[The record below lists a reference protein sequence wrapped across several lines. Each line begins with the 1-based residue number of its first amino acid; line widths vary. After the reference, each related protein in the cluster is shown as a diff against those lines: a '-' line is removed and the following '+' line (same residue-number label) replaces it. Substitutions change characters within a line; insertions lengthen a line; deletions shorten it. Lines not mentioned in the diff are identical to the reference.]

1 MTTIVTKAGRKRK
14 IGSGVRSALILLF
27 ALIYLI
33 PLYIAVSNAFKSYW
47 DVIKSPLALP
57 TEPTLDNFIEAFHSS
72 NILSLYGTSILI
84 TFTSVALLVLICSTA
99 AYIIIRRKN
108 KLCKFLYGFALIG
121 IMVPP
126 VVTLVPSIKTLSM
139 LGLMYTPWGL
149 LMFYGGAYF
158 STTIFLYTG
167 FINSIPETLDE
178 SAYIDGANTITIFFR
193 IILPLLKPCTA
204 TAIILMGMW
213 IWNDFLNPMYILG
226 TTAGK
231 TITLGIYNSIGAL
244 TSKWNLVFANVI
256 LASFPIVVLYL
267 CMQKQFMSGLTA
279 GAVKG

>member
-1 MTTIVTKAGRKRK
+1 MSTIVTSAGRKRT
-14 IGSGVRSALILLF
+14 IGNGVRSALILLF

-57 TEPTLDNFIEAFHSS
+57 SEPTMDNFVEAFHSS

-84 TFTSVALLVLICSTA
+84 TFSSVALLILICSTA

-167 FINSIPETLDE
+167 FINSIPVTLDE

-193 IILPLLKPCTA
+193 IIFPLLKPCTA

-267 CMQKQFMSGLTA
+267 CMQKQFMNGLTA

>member
-1 MTTIVTKAGRKRK
+1 MTAKRNRA
-14 IGSGVRSALILLF
+14 VRVVLRNIFTVLF
-27 ALIYLI
+27 GLIYLF
-33 PLYIAVSNAFKSYW
+33 PLYIAVVNSFKPYAEI
-47 DVIKSPLALP
+47 VKSPLTLTLRP
-57 TEPTLDNFIEAFHSS
+57 TFENFVEAFRSS
-72 NILSLYGTSILI
+72 NIVSLYGTSILI
-84 TFTSVALLVLICSTA
+84 TFSSVALLVLISSTA
-99 AYIIIRRKN
+99 AYVIIRRN
-108 KLCKFLYGFALIG
+108 NGVCKFLYAFALIG

-139 LGLMYTPWGL
+139 LHLMYKPSGL

-167 FINSIPETLDE
+167 FINSIPESLDE

-193 IILPLLKPCTA
+193 VIFPLLKPCTA

-213 IWNDFLNPMYILG
+213 IWNDFLNPLYILG
-226 TTAGK
+226 STAGR
-231 TITLGIYNSIGAL
+231 TITTGIYNAIGAY

-256 LASFPIVVLYL
+256 LASLPIVILYL

>member
-1 MTTIVTKAGRKRK
+1 MRQYRKNIIAKR
-14 IGSGVRSALILLF
+14 VRYFFTLLF
-27 ALIYLI
+27 GLIYLF
-33 PLYIAVSNAFKSYW
+33 PLYIAVVNSFKTYAEI
-47 DVIKSPLALP
+47 VKSPLTLTTHP
-57 TEPTLDNFIEAFHSS
+57 TFENFVEAFRSS
-72 NILSLYGTSILI
+72 NIVSLYGTSILI
-84 TFTSVALLVLICSTA
+84 TFSSVALLVLISSTA
-99 AYIIIRRKN
+99 AYIIIRRN
-108 KLCKFLYGFALIG
+108 TGVCKFLYAFALIG

-139 LGLMYTPWGL
+139 LHLMYKPSGL

-167 FINSIPETLDE
+167 FINSIPESLDE

-193 IILPLLKPCTA
+193 IIFPLLKPCTA

-213 IWNDFLNPMYILG
+213 IWNDFLNPLYILG
-226 TTAGK
+226 STAGR
-231 TITLGIYNSIGAL
+231 TITTGIYNAIGAY

-256 LASFPIVVLYL
+256 LASLPIVILYL

>member
-1 MTTIVTKAGRKRK
+1 MTALTANRRRKKWAGRLGRNGLT
-14 IGSGVRSALILLF
+14 ILF

-33 PLYIAVSNAFKSYW
+33 PLYIAVVNSFKSYW
-47 DVIKSPLALP
+47 DVIKSPLSLP
-57 TEPTLDNFIEAFHSS
+57 TSPTLDNFIEAFQSS

-84 TFTSVALLVLICSTA
+84 TGTSVALLILICSTA

-108 KLCKFLYGFALIG
+108 KICKFLYGFALIG

-178 SAYIDGANTITIFFR
+178 SAYIDGANTVTIFFR
-193 IILPLLKPCTA
+193 IIFPLLKPCTA
-204 TAIILMGMW
+204 TVIILMGMW

-226 TTAGK
+226 STAGK
-231 TITLGIYNSIGAL
+231 TITLGIYNSIGAY
-244 TSKWNLVFANVI
+244 TSKWNMVFANVI
-256 LASFPIVVLYL
+256 LASFPVVVLYL
-267 CMQKQFMSGLTA
+267 CMQKQFMTGLTA

>member
-1 MTTIVTKAGRKRK
+1 MSTISARARRKKIAGN
-14 IGSGVRSALILLF
+14 GVRNGLILLF
-27 ALIYLI
+27 SLIYLI
-33 PLYIAVSNAFKSYW
+33 PLYIAVANAFKSYW
-47 DVIKSPLALP
+47 DVIKSPLSLP
-57 TEPTLDNFIEAFHSS
+57 ANPTMDNFVEAFHSS
-72 NILSLYGTSILI
+72 NILSLYGNSILI
-84 TFTSVALLVLICSTA
+84 TFSSVALLVLVSSTA

-167 FINSIPETLDE
+167 FINSIPATLDE

-193 IILPLLKPCTA
+193 IIFPLLKPCTA
-204 TAIILMGMW
+204 TAVILMGMW

-267 CMQKQFMSGLTA
+267 CMQKQFMTGLTA

>member
-1 MTTIVTKAGRKRK
+1 MTALTANRRRKKWAGRLGRNVLT
-14 IGSGVRSALILLF
+14 ILF

-33 PLYIAVSNAFKSYW
+33 PLYIAVVNSFKSYW
-47 DVIKSPLALP
+47 DVIKSPLSLP
-57 TEPTLDNFIEAFHSS
+57 TSPTLDNFIEAFQSS

-84 TFTSVALLVLICSTA
+84 TGTSVALLILICSTA

-108 KLCKFLYGFALIG
+108 KICKFLYGFALIG

-178 SAYIDGANTITIFFR
+178 SAYIDGANTVTIFFR
-193 IILPLLKPCTA
+193 IIFPLLKPCTA
-204 TAIILMGMW
+204 TVIILMGMW

-226 TTAGK
+226 STAGK
-231 TITLGIYNSIGAL
+231 TITLGIYNSIGAY
-244 TSKWNLVFANVI
+244 TSKWNMVFANVI
-256 LASFPIVVLYL
+256 LASFPVVVLYL
-267 CMQKQFMSGLTA
+267 CMQKQFMTGLTA

>member
-1 MTTIVTKAGRKRK
+1 M
-14 IGSGVRSALILLF
+14 
-27 ALIYLI
+27 
-33 PLYIAVSNAFKSYW
+33 
-47 DVIKSPLALP
+47 LA
-57 TEPTLDNFIEAFHSS
+57 I
-72 NILSLYGTSILI
+72 
-84 TFTSVALLVLICSTA
+84 
-99 AYIIIRRKN
+99 
-108 KLCKFLYGFALIG
+108 ALIG

-139 LGLMYTPWGL
+139 LHLMYKPSGL

-167 FINSIPETLDE
+167 FINSIPESLDE

-193 IILPLLKPCTA
+193 IIFPLLKPCTA

-213 IWNDFLNPMYILG
+213 IWNDFLNPLYILG
-226 TTAGK
+226 STAGR
-231 TITLGIYNSIGAL
+231 TITTGIYNAIGAY

-256 LASFPIVVLYL
+256 LASLPIVILYL
-267 CMQKQFMSGLTA
+267 CMQKQFMNGLTA

>member
-1 MTTIVTKAGRKRK
+1 MSTIVTKAGRKRAVGNG
-14 IGSGVRSALILLF
+14 IRSGLILLF

-47 DVIKSPLALP
+47 DVIKSPLSLP
-57 TEPTLDNFIEAFHSS
+57 TEPTMDNFIEAFHSS

-84 TFTSVALLVLICSTA
+84 TFSSVALLILICSSA

-167 FINSIPETLDE
+167 FINSIPRTLDE

-193 IILPLLKPCTA
+193 IIFPLLKPCTA
-204 TAIILMGMW
+204 TAITLMGMW

-267 CMQKQFMSGLTA
+267 CMQRQFMDGLTA

>member
-1 MTTIVTKAGRKRK
+1 MTALTADRRRKKRAGRLGRNGLT
-14 IGSGVRSALILLF
+14 ILF

-33 PLYIAVSNAFKSYW
+33 PLYIAVVNSFKSYW
-47 DVIKSPLALP
+47 DVIKSPLSLP
-57 TEPTLDNFIEAFHSS
+57 TSPTLDNFIEAFQSS

-84 TFTSVALLVLICSTA
+84 TGTSVALLILICSTA

-108 KLCKFLYGFALIG
+108 KICKFLYGFALIG

-178 SAYIDGANTITIFFR
+178 SAYIDGANTVTIFFR
-193 IILPLLKPCTA
+193 IIFPLLKPCTA
-204 TAIILMGMW
+204 TVIILMGMW

-226 TTAGK
+226 STAGK
-231 TITLGIYNSIGAL
+231 TITLGIYNSIGAY
-244 TSKWNLVFANVI
+244 TSKWNMVFANVI
-256 LASFPIVVLYL
+256 LASFPVVVLYL
-267 CMQKQFMSGLTA
+267 CMQKQFMTGLTA

>member
-1 MTTIVTKAGRKRK
+1 MTAIAKKASCRKR
-14 IGSGVRSALILLF
+14 IRLVSRNTLTLVF

-33 PLYIAVSNAFKSYW
+33 PLYIAITNSFKTYW
-47 DVIKSPLALP
+47 DVLKSPLALP
-57 TEPTLDNFIEAFHSS
+57 SNPTMDNFVEAFNSS
-72 NILSLYGTSILI
+72 HILSLYGTSILI
-84 TFTSVALLVLICSTA
+84 TSTSVLLLILIASTA
-99 AYIIIRRKN
+99 AYIVIRRKN
-108 KLCKFLYGFALIG
+108 RICKFLYGFALIG

-149 LMFYGGAYF
+149 LMFYGGTYF

-167 FINSIPETLDE
+167 FINSIPVTLDE
-178 SAYIDGANTITIFFR
+178 SAYIDGASTIRIFFR
-193 IILPLLKPCTA
+193 IIFPLLQPCTA
-204 TAIILMGMW
+204 TVVILMGMW

-226 TTAGK
+226 STAGK
-231 TITLGIYNSIGAL
+231 TITLGIYSSIGAY

-256 LASFPIVVLYL
+256 LASFPIVILYL
-267 CMQKQFMSGLTA
+267 CMQKQFMAGLTA

>member
-1 MTTIVTKAGRKRK
+1 MSTIVTSAGRKRT
-14 IGSGVRSALILLF
+14 IGNSVRSALILLF

-57 TEPTLDNFIEAFHSS
+57 SEPTMDNFVEAFHSS

-84 TFTSVALLVLICSTA
+84 TFSSVALLILICSTA

-167 FINSIPETLDE
+167 FINSIPVTLDE

-193 IILPLLKPCTA
+193 IIFPLLKPCTA

-226 TTAGK
+226 STAGK

>member
-1 MTTIVTKAGRKRK
+1 MSTISARARRKKIAGN
-14 IGSGVRSALILLF
+14 GVRNGLILLF
-27 ALIYLI
+27 SLIYLI
-33 PLYIAVSNAFKSYW
+33 PLYIAVANAFKGYW
-47 DVIKSPLALP
+47 DVIKSPLSLP
-57 TEPTLDNFIEAFHSS
+57 ANPTMDNFVEAFHSS
-72 NILSLYGTSILI
+72 NILSLYGNSILI
-84 TFTSVALLVLICSTA
+84 TFSSVALLVLVSSTA

-158 STTIFLYTG
+158 STTLFLYTG
-167 FINSIPETLDE
+167 FINSIPATLDE

-193 IILPLLKPCTA
+193 IIFPLLKPCTA
-204 TAIILMGMW
+204 TAVILMGMW

-267 CMQKQFMSGLTA
+267 CMQKQFMTGLTA

>member
-1 MTTIVTKAGRKRK
+1 MSTISARARRKKIAGN
-14 IGSGVRSALILLF
+14 GVRNGLILLF
-27 ALIYLI
+27 SLIYLI
-33 PLYIAVSNAFKSYW
+33 PLYIAVANAFKGYRE
-47 DVIKSPLALP
+47 VIKSPLSLP
-57 TEPTLDNFIEAFHSS
+57 ANPTMDNFVEAFHSS
-72 NILSLYGTSILI
+72 NILSLYGNSILI
-84 TFTSVALLVLICSTA
+84 TFSSVALLVLVSSTA

-167 FINSIPETLDE
+167 FINSIPATLDE

-193 IILPLLKPCTA
+193 IIFPLLKPCTA
-204 TAIILMGMW
+204 TAVILMGMW

-267 CMQKQFMSGLTA
+267 CMQKQFMTGLTA

>member
-1 MTTIVTKAGRKRK
+1 MSTIVTSAGRKRK
-14 IGSGVRSALILLF
+14 VGSGVRSALILLF
-27 ALIYLI
+27 ALIYLV
-33 PLYIAVSNAFKSYW
+33 PLYIALTNAFKSYSE
-47 DVIKSPLALP
+47 VIKSPLSLP
-57 TEPTLDNFIEAFHSS
+57 SEPTMDNFIEAFHSS

-84 TFTSVALLVLICSTA
+84 TFTSVALLV
-99 AYIIIRRKN
+99 
-108 KLCKFLYGFALIG
+108 LIG

-193 IILPLLKPCTA
+193 IIFPLLKPCTA

-267 CMQKQFMSGLTA
+267 CMQKQFMNGLTA

>member
-1 MTTIVTKAGRKRK
+1 MSTLTKRTRIGKK
-14 IGSGVRSALILLF
+14 IGNGTRSILTVLLALV
-27 ALIYLI
+27 YLI
-33 PLYIAVSNAFKSYW
+33 PLYIAIVNSVKPYQ
-47 DVIKSPLALP
+47 DVIKSPLS
-57 TEPTLDNFIEAFHSS
+57 PTLHPTMENFAEAFHSS
-72 NILSLYGTSILI
+72 KILSLYGTSILI
-84 TFTSVALLVLICSTA
+84 TGSSLLLLIFISSTA

-108 KLCKFLYGFALIG
+108 RICKFLYGFALIG

-139 LGLMYTPWGL
+139 LGLMFTPWGL

-167 FINSIPETLDE
+167 FINSIPVTLDE
-178 SAYIDGANTITIFFR
+178 SAYIDGASTFTVFFR
-193 IILPLLKPCTA
+193 IIFPLLKPCTA
-204 TAIILMGMW
+204 TAVILMGMW

-226 TTAGK
+226 STAGK
-231 TITLGIYNSIGAL
+231 TITLGIYNSIGAY

-256 LASFPIVVLYL
+256 LASFPIVILYL
-267 CMQKQFMSGLTA
+267 CMQKQFMTGLTA

>member
-1 MTTIVTKAGRKRK
+1 MRMKKRREMRAR
-14 IGSGVRSALILLF
+14 IRYVFTVLF
-27 ALIYLI
+27 GLVYLF
-33 PLYIAVSNAFKSYW
+33 PLYIAVVNSVKPYSEI
-47 DVIKSPLALP
+47 VKSPLTLTLHP
-57 TEPTLDNFIEAFHSS
+57 TFENFAEAFRSS
-72 NILSLYGTSILI
+72 NIVSLYGTSILI
-84 TFTSVALLVLICSTA
+84 TFSSVALLVLISSTA
-99 AYIIIRRKN
+99 AYVIIRRN
-108 KLCKFLYGFALIG
+108 NGFCKFLYAFALIG

-139 LGLMYTPWGL
+139 LHLMYKPSGL

-167 FINSIPETLDE
+167 FINSIPESLDE

-193 IILPLLKPCTA
+193 IIFPLLKPCTA

-213 IWNDFLNPMYILG
+213 IWNDFLNPLYILG
-226 TTAGK
+226 STAGR
-231 TITLGIYNSIGAL
+231 TITTGIYNAIGAY

>member
-1 MTTIVTKAGRKRK
+1 MSTIVTSAGRKRT
-14 IGSGVRSALILLF
+14 IGNGVRSALILLF

-57 TEPTLDNFIEAFHSS
+57 SEPTMDNFVEAFHSS

-84 TFTSVALLVLICSTA
+84 TFSSVALLILICSTA

-167 FINSIPETLDE
+167 FINSIPVTLDE

-193 IILPLLKPCTA
+193 IIFPLLKPCTA

-226 TTAGK
+226 STAGK

>member
-1 MTTIVTKAGRKRK
+1 MSTMVTTAGRKRK
-14 IGSGVRSALILLF
+14 IGSGVRNVLILLGS
-27 ALIYLI
+27 LIYLI
-33 PLYIAVSNAFKSYW
+33 PLYIAISNAFKSYW

-57 TEPTLDNFIEAFHSS
+57 TEPTMDNFIEAFHSS
-72 NILSLYGTSILI
+72 NILSLYGNSILI
-84 TFTSVALLVLICSTA
+84 TFSSVALLVLICSSA

-167 FINSIPETLDE
+167 FINSIPATLDE
-178 SAYIDGANTITIFFR
+178 SAYIDGASTITIFFR
-193 IILPLLKPCTA
+193 IIFPLLKPCTA

-226 TTAGK
+226 STAGK
-231 TITLGIYNSIGAL
+231 TITLGIYSSIGA
-244 TSKWNLVFANVI
+244 
-256 LASFPIVVLYL
+256 
-267 CMQKQFMSGLTA
+267 
-279 GAVKG
+279 

>member
-1 MTTIVTKAGRKRK
+1 MSMAAGKKIRKGFAGRAGRNTLT
-14 IGSGVRSALILLF
+14 VAF
-27 ALIYLI
+27 ALVYLI
-33 PLYIAVSNAFKSYW
+33 PLYIAVVNSFKSYW
-47 DVIKSPLALP
+47 EVISSPLSLP
-57 TEPTLDNFIEAFHSS
+57 SNPTFDNFIEAFHSS

-84 TFTSVALLVLICSTA
+84 TSASVALLILICSAA
-99 AYIIIRRKN
+99 AYIVIRRKN
-108 KLCKFLYGFALIG
+108 RICRFLYGFALIG

-167 FINSIPETLDE
+167 FINSIPATLDE
-178 SAYIDGANTITIFFR
+178 SAYIDGANTVTIFFR
-193 IILPLLKPCTA
+193 IIFPLLKPCTA
-204 TAIILMGMW
+204 TVVILMGMW

-226 TTAGK
+226 STAGK
-231 TITLGIYNSIGAL
+231 TITLGIYNSIGAY
-244 TSKWNLVFANVI
+244 TSKWNMVFANVI

-267 CMQKQFMSGLTA
+267 CMQKQFMTGLTA

>member
-1 MTTIVTKAGRKRK
+1 MSTIS
-14 IGSGVRSALILLF
+14 SGVRLRKRTRGTVRGVLTLLF
-27 ALIYLI
+27 GLIWLI
-33 PLYIAVSNAFKSYW
+33 PLYVAVVNAFKDYGEI
-47 DVIKSPLALP
+47 IKSPLSLP
-57 TEPTLDNFIEAFHSS
+57 SNPTMENFIEAFHSS
-72 NILSLYGTSILI
+72 NILSLYGTSLLI
-84 TFTSVALLVLICSTA
+84 TSTSVALLILISSTA
-99 AYIIIRRKN
+99 AYIIIRRN
-108 KLCKFLYGFALIG
+108 NRLCKCLYGFALIG

-139 LGLMYTPWGL
+139 MGLMFTPWGL

-167 FINSIPETLDE
+167 FINSIPVTLDE
-178 SAYIDGANTITIFFR
+178 SAYIDGASTIRIFFR
-193 IILPLLKPCTA
+193 IIFPLLKPCTA

-226 TTAGK
+226 STAGR
-231 TITLGIYNSIGAL
+231 TITTGIYNAIGAY
-244 TSKWNLVFANVI
+244 TTKWNLVFANVI

-267 CMQKQFMSGLTA
+267 LMQKQFMSGLTA